1 MNFTIRF
8 ITLIRGSLVALLFN
22 KALYGKPTDNEESV
36 SSTITLLN
44 SDMERIYLGMLQ
56 MHNTWACVIEVGI
69 STWLLARLLGLSA
82 IACLL
87 FCVCKYITNSFSRYL
102 YIPTH

>member
-8 ITLIRGSLVALLFN
+8 ITLVRGSLVTLLFD
-22 KALYGKPTDNEESV
+22 KALYGKSNDNEESV

-44 SDMERIYLGMLQ
+44 SDMERIYLGVLQ

-87 FCVCKYITNSFSRYL
+87 FCVRKCTTGIM
-102 YIPTH
+102 